1 MIFYVF
7 HEYHTQSMYQLQ
19 LFTYGLTTKG
29 NYLGAIEKAKC
40 GVATVL
46 QVTLGEPFVR
56 KELINLAFKVAVMI
70 LHAIR

>member
-1 MIFYVF
+1 
-7 HEYHTQSMYQLQ
+7 MYQLQ

-29 NYLGAIEKAKC
+29 NYLGTMEKAKC

-56 KELINLAFKVAVMI
+56 KVLINLAFKVVVMI